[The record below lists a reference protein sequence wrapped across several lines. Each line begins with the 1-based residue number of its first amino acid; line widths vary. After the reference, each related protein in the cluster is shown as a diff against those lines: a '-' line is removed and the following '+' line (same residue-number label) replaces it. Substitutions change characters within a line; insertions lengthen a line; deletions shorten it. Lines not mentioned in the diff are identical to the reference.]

1 MNKVIA
7 LGDIHGSTKWRNIVD
22 GNKDAQIVFLGD
34 YLDPY
39 VEYDCDEILDN
50 LIEIIDFKRNNKD
63 RVVLLLGNHDLH
75 YISSDAEIC
84 TRFDF
89 RIARKAGILFIENFK
104 LFQYAFQLKDIIFTH
119 AGISQRW
126 FEKDFKGNIEHNIAD
141 QLNNPTD
148 NQIEALCRI
157 GAGRGG
163 EEGRVGGIF
172 WADRSE
178 LKDPLHGFTQVV
190 GHNRVEDITKWV
202 YPDDNK
208 IIFCDCLENGKYFEM
223 QI

>member
-7 LGDIHGSTKWRNIVD
+7 IGDIHGSTKWRNIID
-22 GNKDAQIVFLGD
+22 GNKDVQIVFLGD

-141 QLNNPTD
+141 SIVINSKTENSPTD
-148 NQIEALCRI
+148 VQSSA
-157 GAGRGG
+157 
-163 EEGRVGGIF
+163 
-172 WADRSE
+172 
-178 LKDPLHGFTQVV
+178 
-190 GHNRVEDITKWV
+190 
-202 YPDDNK
+202 
-208 IIFCDCLENGKYFEM
+208 IIS
-223 QI
+223 